1 MTKTSRFTQ
10 YIKASSLKTGIG
22 LLFLLL
28 AACSFQPGP
37 QTSPNEPEIDT
48 QANFYRDFGGALDMP
63 YNTQAELSKVVLDK
77 DGYPVVSFTACFPTN
92 SLCSNTELY
101 VYVAR
106 WNGNSWIQLGE
117 ALSSSFNSSFSNLF
131 TGNSHEPSL
140 AVDSSGNPVASVS
153 DVPDG
158 GLDYDLYVKRWNGSS
173 WVQLGTALNV
183 MARDAYNPSLAL
195 DSSDNPVVSWQEDP
209 GDIYVKRWDGIS
221 WVQLGTALDL
231 NTNHRSTESSLAL
244 DSSGNPV
251 VSWQECDSLDSSG
264 SCISNYNIYVKRWNG
279 SSWVQ
284 LGGILDVNPNQ
295 NAFDSRLALDSSGN
309 PVVSWRESNQLNV
322 KRWTGSSWVQL
333 GTAIFNGT
341 PPRYSLAVQPSGN
354 PVISWEGSGN
364 IYVIRW
370 TETGW
375 EQIGGAWD
383 DGDLTSSIPSLVLD
397 TSGNPVVSWTACSP
411 SGIHGCV
418 SHTIYVKGYY
428 KNSFKPY
435 GGSLHFAIEDNSINP
450 SMTLTPTGNP
460 MVAWQEYAGTTW
472 YHDIFVRRW
481 DGTGWP
487 SVGNSD
493 VKISS
498 SNDSINPSVVS
509 DSAGNP
515 VVAWAEGPGGLNSY
529 NIYVQRW
536 NGTAWVSY
544 GSGTPIDRT
553 ASNNATEPSI
563 ALDSNNRPYVAWVE
577 EVNGSRNIYVKR
589 WNGSN
594 WVWVGGSAALD
605 VGINNYV
612 GKPTLAIGSDNKPVI
627 AWAEEN
633 SSGNS
638 NIYVKRLVGNTW
650 TLVGTGPIDR
660 VIANYAESPSLDLDN
675 SNNPVV
681 AWSEFVSTSWN
692 VYSKRWNPA
701 TSSWVLVGNI
711 IDKTATNNAYTP
723 SLQVGT
729 NNNPVISWWETDNS
743 SENIYVKRWNS
754 TTSKWVQVSTGAV
767 DTNLSQDAT
776 MPSMVLNAANNPIVA
791 WQETTAT
798 EQHNIYVKGY

>member
-1 MTKTSRFTQ
+1 M
-10 YIKASSLKTGIG
+10 G

-28 AACSFQPGP
+28 AACSFQPIP
-37 QTSPNEPEIDT
+37 QTSPNETELEP
-48 QANFYRDFGGALDMP
+48 QAIFYQQLGGALDVTMTDP
-63 YNTQAELSKVVLDK
+63 ARS
-77 DGYPVVSFTACFPTN
+77 PVV
-92 SLCSNTELY
+92 
-101 VYVAR
+101 
-106 WNGNSWIQLGE
+106 
-117 ALSSSFNSSFSNLF
+117 
-131 TGNSHEPSL
+131 
-140 AVDSSGNPVASVS
+140 
-153 DVPDG
+153 
-158 GLDYDLYVKRWNGSS
+158 
-173 WVQLGTALNV
+173 
-183 MARDAYNPSLAL
+183 AL
-195 DSSDNPVVSWQEDP
+195 DS
-209 GDIYVKRWDGIS
+209 
-221 WVQLGTALDL
+221 A
-231 NTNHRSTESSLAL
+231 
-244 DSSGNPV
+244 GNPTAAWIEQV
-251 VSWQECDSLDSSG
+251 
-264 SCISNYNIYVKRWNG
+264 
-279 SSWVQ
+279 
-284 LGGILDVNPNQ
+284 GGIKNLY
-295 NAFDSRLALDSSGN
+295 
-309 PVVSWRESNQLNV
+309 V
-322 KRWTGSSWVQL
+322 KRWTGSSWQQL
-333 GTAIFNGT
+333 GGLDTPKERFLEFSVIAVDQQGYPVVAYAENEGFGSYLKIKRWNGSSWQQLGEEIYLSKYGTTLSIAINSQNHPIVAVGNADHGYASIFEWDGASLIEVATSGEYAFCNGC
-341 PPRYSLAVQPSGN
+341 YVGVSLALDANDVPILAITAQIDGSRGPRRTYVKYASNGMLVDLGLNPLNVGTGNSGGVSLTGGILPTVAWTEARTNDPNIHNLFIKQWNGSSWVALGATGSNGFGNFDIRDVRNPSLATNARGDLAIVYQTINEVTGNSDIYHVRRWNGSSWDWIGEAGNRLDVNDPAGNAVTPSLALSANGN
-354 PVISWEGSGN
+354 PTIAFAEDDN
-364 IYVIRW
+364 IYVKRF
-370 TETGW
+370 TTNGF
-375 EQIGGAWD
+375 
-383 DGDLTSSIPSLVLD
+383 T
-397 TSGNPVVSWTACSP
+397 
-411 SGIHGCV
+411 
-418 SHTIYVKGYY
+418 
-428 KNSFKPY
+428 PY

-450 SMTLTPTGNP
+450 SITLTPTGNP

-553 ASNNATEPSI
+553 ASNNATKPSI
-563 ALDSNNRPYVAWVE
+563 ALDSNNRPYVAWIE

-612 GKPTLAIGSDNKPVI
+612 GKPSLAIGSDSVPVI

-633 SSGNS
+633 ASGNS

-681 AWSEFVSTSWN
+681 AWSESVSTSWN
-692 VYSKRWNPA
+692 VYSKRWDAA

-729 NNNPVISWWETDNS
+729 NNNPVISWWETDNG

-791 WQETTAT
+791 WQESTAT